1 MRYILVAAVAVLL
14 GSCAP
19 LQTAETTASLVF
31 PSGVEVNYHSTKDQQ
46 GIEVYIEE
54 VDPETNLVIKKWRL
68 VVEKSGTPEAAFRA
82 MAERDKITA
91 ETMRALVANLL
102 SIAPPTF

>member
-1 MRYILVAAVAVLL
+1 MRYFALL
-14 GSCAP
+14 FLLAGCAP
-19 LQTAETTASLVF
+19 LQTAETTASLIF
-31 PSGVEVNYHSTKDQQ
+31 PSGVELSYHSTKDQQ
-46 GIEVYIEE
+46 GIVVSIEE
-54 VDPETNLVIKKWRL
+54 IDPDTNMVIKKWNL
-68 VVEKSGTPEAAFRA
+68 TVDKSGTPEAAFKA